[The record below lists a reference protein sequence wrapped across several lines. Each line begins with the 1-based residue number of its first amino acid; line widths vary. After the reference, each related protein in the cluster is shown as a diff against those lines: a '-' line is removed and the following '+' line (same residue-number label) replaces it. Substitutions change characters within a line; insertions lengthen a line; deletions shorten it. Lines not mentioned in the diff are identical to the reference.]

1 MNAYEELERRFEHIA
16 VLGEIGTVL
25 HWDAAT
31 CMPDSAAG
39 PRGDQIAAARLLRH
53 KAITDPALG
62 DLLDQADDSG
72 LDDWRAANLR
82 MMRRD
87 YLLSTALSEQL
98 VEAMSKACSACE
110 HAWRDA
116 RARSDFAAV
125 APLLSEVV
133 ALTRESADAYGAAL
147 GLDPYDA
154 LLEIYAPGTRAAF
167 VDPLFDDYAAFLPE
181 FLGAVLER
189 QNAAGRPIRPAPVS
203 IEKQRALVPRLA
215 AATGF
220 DPARGRI
227 DESAH
232 PFSTGYPGDQRI
244 TVAYNEED
252 PMGVVMAVLH
262 ECGHAAYE
270 AGLPKDW
277 ARQPVGGSLG
287 MAVHESQSLSVEMQA
302 SRSPEFLSWLAA
314 ETREVLG
321 EDPAWDPANFRKLQQ
336 WVEPSFIR
344 VEADEVTYPAHV
356 ILRTR
361 LERPLLSGDLPV
373 GDLPE
378 AWNSGMRDLLGIDVP
393 DDRRGCMQDIHW
405 FDGAI
410 GYFPT
415 YTLGAMLAAQLVEA
429 ARETDQKIA
438 RALGQGDFSPLMRW
452 QHGAIHSHG
461 SRFSANDVIEKATG
475 RPLDA
480 KAFKR
485 HLRRRYLDGA

>member
-1 MNAYEELERRFEHIA
+1 MTAYEELERRFEHIA

-53 KAITDPALG
+53 KALTDPALG
-62 DLLDQADDSG
+62 DLLDRADDAG
-72 LDDWRAANLR
+72 LDDWRGANLR
-82 MMRRD
+82 LMRRD
-87 YLLSTALSEQL
+87 YLLATALSDTL
-98 VEAMSKACSACE
+98 VEAISKACSACE

-133 ALTRESADAYGAAL
+133 ALTRESAEAYGAAL

-154 LLEIYAPGTRAAF
+154 LLEMYAPGTRADF
-167 VDPLFDDYAAFLPE
+167 VDPLFDDYAAFLPS
-181 FLGAVLER
+181 FLSAVLER
-189 QNAAGRPIRPAPVS
+189 QSKGGPPVRPQPVP
-203 IEKQRALVPRLA
+203 IDKQRALVPRLA
-215 AATGF
+215 TATGF

-244 TVAYNEED
+244 TVAYNKDD

-270 AGLPKDW
+270 AGLPKEW
-277 ARQPVGGSLG
+277 ARQPVGESLG

-302 SRSPEFLSWLAA
+302 SRSPEFLSWLAG
-314 ETREVLG
+314 ETRKVLG
-321 EDPAWDPANFRKLQQ
+321 DDPAWDPKNFRKLQQ

-373 GDLPE
+373 EDLPG
-378 AWNSGMRDLLGIDVP
+378 AWNAGMRGLLGVDVP

-405 FDGAI
+405 YDGAI

-429 ARETDQKIA
+429 AHQADPTISIS
-438 RALGQGDFSPLMRW
+438 LGKGDFSPLMRW
-452 QHGAIHSHG
+452 QHGAIHSNG
-461 SRFSANDVIEKATG
+461 SRFSANDVIERATG
-475 RPLDA
+475 RSLDA
-480 KAFKR
+480 EAFKR
-485 HLRRRYLDGA
+485 HLGRRYLDAA